1 MYAIFINGG
10 KQYKAKKGQIIKLEK
25 LDHSIGDNIKFEKI
39 LMISDKNEV
48 IIGKPILLDSF
59 ISANVIKHG
68 RNKKINI
75 IKFNRR
81 KHHKKNQGHRQH
93 FTEILITNIHKH

>member
-10 KQYKAKKGQIIKLEK
+10 KQHKVEKGQIIKLEK
-25 LDHSIGDNIKFEKI
+25 LNHIVGEKI
-39 LMISDKNEV
+39 KLTTVLMIVDQKE
-48 IIGKPILLDSF
+48 IKIGQPTLPESF
-59 ISANVIKHG
+59 ISADIISHG

-81 KHHKKNQGHRQH
+81 KHYKKSQGHRQN
-93 FTEILITNIHKH
+93 FTKVLITGIYKN